1 MKMLR
6 GKIGKFTRKCK
17 ILCGETCKPRNKTE
31 KKWKLKLEDEKE
43 IDMKPL

>member
-1 MKMLR
+1 MFR

-31 KKWKLKLEDEKE
+31 KKKWKLKLEDEKE
-43 IDMKPL
+43 IDMKPF